1 MHTTV
6 EAGRAMTAL
15 LIARPGAQAELLQ
28 TLQGLASDLERQ
40 PGCTACVL
48 AQEIS
53 GGPRFLLYMSWS
65 DLRAMRNGMASEPYR
80 VLLGATST
88 LSAARGLSFLP
99 SMSLPEVRRMVGE
112 ALQGEAALPSPATP
126 RP

>member
-6 EAGRAMTAL
+6 EAGRYGSGKDVRRIEDPAL
-15 LIARPGAQAELLQ
+15 LRGEGRFTDDLARAA
-28 TLQGLASDLERQ
+28 
-40 PGCTACVL
+40 ACVL